1 MRSSLY
7 LVTLS
12 GVLSI
17 AMLAGPASA
26 GVQDPQADV
35 TGIISQGM
43 PSIAGDI
50 STAKG

>member
-1 MRSSLY
+1 
-7 LVTLS
+7 
-12 GVLSI
+12 
-17 AMLAGPASA
+17 MLAGPASA